1 MPPCCKSLEDI
12 RAEFDGDRRRK
23 TCSGTDERQRR
34 KVAGAQERNHQE
46 CRKEDQR
53 CTEIADEHQTSA
65 DKRGI
70 DDEEQQVPARHDPI
84 HRRCADK
91 HKADFHQLRRL
102 EGKRSDEDP
111 VPRAVLLSAEHQ
123 VEEQQRNA
131 KDCRRIANFFGA
143 FQTPQR
149 PSDRKEEKNA
159 DNNRKNFLFDA
170 AGIRRRQNRHAHCTE
185 EVGNRL
191 HLIASSPHGAERPEH
206 RPFEHDQRGK
216 SKQHRR
222 NVCRTD
228 IHHELQH
235 GEDLEYRQVKQYADM
250 GVKLPTSTLNDWMH
264 AVASKL
270 DPVYEA
276 LRNDIRSSDYLQTDE
291 VPWRIVDTP
300 GKSRKGYAWQFLD
313 SRPESHGLYFLYMNG
328 SRAGSLPRAELR
340 DFHGAIQTDGY
351 GVYDYFELQDDVTL
365 LGCMAH
371 VRRKFTDAQSSHPEL
386 AVQAVKWL
394 TLLYELEANL
404 RAEGATYDKIAEER
418 RSKAIPIM
426 DAMEKWMENVHTQC
440 TPSDPMGKALDYAY
454 KLWPR
459 LRRYALDGRYHID
472 NNPVERNQR
481 PSVLGRKN
489 YLFSKNDSG
498 ALDNAVFYSLIES
511 CDIVGINPLQWLTD
525 VLQNLHDDTPPEQI
539 RLMLPYYYKKS
550 RE

>member
-1 MPPCCKSLEDI
+1 
-12 RAEFDGDRRRK
+12 
-23 TCSGTDERQRR
+23 
-34 KVAGAQERNHQE
+34 
-46 CRKEDQR
+46 
-53 CTEIADEHQTSA
+53 
-65 DKRGI
+65 
-70 DDEEQQVPARHDPI
+70 
-84 HRRCADK
+84 
-91 HKADFHQLRRL
+91 
-102 EGKRSDEDP
+102 
-111 VPRAVLLSAEHQ
+111 
-123 VEEQQRNA
+123 
-131 KDCRRIANFFGA
+131 
-143 FQTPQR
+143 
-149 PSDRKEEKNA
+149 
-159 DNNRKNFLFDA
+159 
-170 AGIRRRQNRHAHCTE
+170 
-185 EVGNRL
+185 
-191 HLIASSPHGAERPEH
+191 
-206 RPFEHDQRGK
+206 
-216 SKQHRR
+216 
-222 NVCRTD
+222 
-228 IHHELQH
+228 
-235 GEDLEYRQVKQYADM
+235 
-250 GVKLPTSTLNDWMH
+250 
-264 AVASKL
+264 
-270 DPVYEA
+270 
-276 LRNDIRSSDYLQTDE
+276 
-291 VPWRIVDTP
+291 
-300 GKSRKGYAWQFLD
+300 
-313 SRPESHGLYFLYMNG
+313 MNG

-489 YLFSKNDSG
+489 YLFSKSDSG

-539 RLMLPYYYKKS
+539 RLVLPYYYKKS